1 MSVKSLIA
9 TISKSLRSLAI
20 LNALRPIRPKPL
32 IAILVTAIS
41 PSLLDIFALAFLN
54 YTTKLYN
61 INMTRE
67 ELLSIAEQKYDE
79 VPVLV
84 LASAIDYATEKHA
97 GQKRKSGEP
106 YISHPLAVAG
116 ILIEWGMDIDTVVA
130 GVLHDTVEDTDAT
143 LDDLESLFG
152 RDVAFLVDGVTKV
165 SQARAGMRNLD
176 SYLPHTK
183 DNLTKLMIAVGEDV
197 RVIIIKLADRLHN
210 MRTLQFMTPE
220 KQKKIARETIEV
232 FAPLADRLNM
242 GRVRVQLEELSF
254 RYLMPKAF
262 QETKNL
268 MDSRLKKSQRKLD
281 HVRREVEARLKAEKL
296 VFQMDGRVKSVY
308 SLFKKLDKVGD
319 IDKIYDLIA
328 LRIIVDDLSTGY
340 LVLGI
345 LHDMYQP
352 MYERIKDY
360 VANPKPNGYQ
370 SLHTTVQTPS
380 GQIVEFQ
387 IRTKEMHE
395 YAERGLAASFH
406 YNEQKLT
413 DAYKK
418 GKIGTMPA
426 DLSWIRELQ
435 EAAALI
441 SEGKR
446 FDSNKFRM
454 KLFSD
459 RIFVY
464 SPKGDI
470 YDLPRGA
477 FPLDYA
483 YRIHSDIAARASGF
497 KINGVMKPFNYKLQ
511 HGDTIEVLTSK
522 SAHPKPDWRDV
533 IITPHAKDKLRLQL
547 SRSNGILQQLTGGVS
562 SFFRHK

>member
-1 MSVKSLIA
+1 
-9 TISKSLRSLAI
+9 
-20 LNALRPIRPKPL
+20 
-32 IAILVTAIS
+32 
-41 PSLLDIFALAFLN
+41 
-54 YTTKLYN
+54 
-61 INMTRE
+61 MTRE
-67 ELLSIAEQKYDE
+67 ELLATAGQKYDE

-106 YISHPLAVAG
+106 YINHPLAVAE

-143 LDDLESLFG
+143 LDELESLFG

-210 MRTLQFMTPE
+210 MRTLQFMSPE

-254 RYLMPKAF
+254 KYLMPKDF
-262 QETKNL
+262 HRTKSL

-281 HVRREVEARLKAEKL
+281 RVRREVEARLKEEKL

-328 LRIIVDDLSTGY
+328 LRVIVDDLSTGY

-418 GKIGTMPA
+418 GRIGAMPA
-426 DLSWIRELQ
+426 DLSWIRDLQ
-435 EAAALI
+435 EAAALAG
-441 SEGKR
+441 EGKR

-483 YRIHSDIAARASGF
+483 YRIHSDIAAHASGF
-497 KINGVMKPFNYKLQ
+497 KINGVMKPFTYHLR
-511 HGDTIEVLTSK
+511 HGDTIEVLTNK
-522 SAHPKPDWRDV
+522 SAHPKPDWREL

-547 SRSNGILQQLTGGVS
+547 SRSGGILQQLTGGVS
-562 SFFRHK
+562 SLFRHR

>member
-1 MSVKSLIA
+1 
-9 TISKSLRSLAI
+9 
-20 LNALRPIRPKPL
+20 
-32 IAILVTAIS
+32 
-41 PSLLDIFALAFLN
+41 
-54 YTTKLYN
+54 
-61 INMTRE
+61 MTRE
-67 ELLSIAEQKYDE
+67 ELLATAGQKYDE

-106 YISHPLAVAG
+106 YINHPLAVAE

-143 LDDLESLFG
+143 LDELESLFG

-165 SQARAGMRNLD
+165 SQARAGMRSLD

-210 MRTLQFMTPE
+210 MRTLQFMSPE

-254 RYLMPKAF
+254 KYLMPKDF
-262 QETKNL
+262 HRTKSL

-281 HVRREVEARLKAEKL
+281 RVRREVEARLKEEKL

-328 LRIIVDDLSTGY
+328 LRVIVDDLSTGY

-418 GKIGTMPA
+418 GRIGAMPA
-426 DLSWIRELQ
+426 DLSWIRDLQ
-435 EAAALI
+435 EAAALAG
-441 SEGKR
+441 EGKR
-446 FDSNKFRM
+446 FDSDKFRM

-483 YRIHSDIAARASGF
+483 YRIHSDIAAHASGF
-497 KINGVMKPFNYKLQ
+497 KINGIMKPFTYHLR
-511 HGDTIEVLTSK
+511 HGDTIEVLTNK
-522 SAHPKPDWRDV
+522 SAHPKPDWREL

-547 SRSNGILQQLTGGVS
+547 SRSGGILQQLTGGVS
-562 SFFRHK
+562 SLFRR

>member
-1 MSVKSLIA
+1 
-9 TISKSLRSLAI
+9 
-20 LNALRPIRPKPL
+20 
-32 IAILVTAIS
+32 
-41 PSLLDIFALAFLN
+41 
-54 YTTKLYN
+54 
-61 INMTRE
+61 MTRE
-67 ELLSIAEQKYDE
+67 ELLSIAKQKYDE

-106 YISHPLAVAG
+106 YINHPLAVAG

-435 EAAALI
+435 EAAA
-441 SEGKR
+441 
-446 FDSNKFRM
+446 
-454 KLFSD
+454 
-459 RIFVY
+459 
-464 SPKGDI
+464 
-470 YDLPRGA
+470 
-477 FPLDYA
+477 

-497 KINGVMKPFNYKLQ
+497 KINGVMKPFNYKLR

-522 SAHPKPDWRDV
+522 SARPKPDWRDV

>member
-1 MSVKSLIA
+1 
-9 TISKSLRSLAI
+9 
-20 LNALRPIRPKPL
+20 
-32 IAILVTAIS
+32 
-41 PSLLDIFALAFLN
+41 
-54 YTTKLYN
+54 
-61 INMTRE
+61 MTRE
-67 ELLSIAEQKYDE
+67 ELLATAEQKYDE

-84 LASAIDYATEKHA
+84 LASASDYATEKHA

-106 YISHPLAVAG
+106 YINHPLAVAE

-143 LDDLESLFG
+143 LDELESLFG

-165 SQARAGMRNLD
+165 SQARAGMRSLD

-210 MRTLQFMTPE
+210 MRTLQFMSPE

-254 RYLMPKAF
+254 KYLMPKDF
-262 QETKNL
+262 HRTKNL

-281 HVRREVEARLKAEKL
+281 RVRREVEARLKEEKL

-328 LRIIVDDLSTGY
+328 LRVIVDDLSTGY

-418 GKIGTMPA
+418 GRIGAMPA
-426 DLSWIRELQ
+426 DLSWIRDLQ
-435 EAAALI
+435 EAAALAG
-441 SEGKR
+441 EGKR
-446 FDSNKFRM
+446 FDSDKFRM

-483 YRIHSDIAARASGF
+483 YRIHSDVAAHASGF
-497 KINGVMKPFNYKLQ
+497 KINGVMKPFTYHLR
-511 HGDTIEVLTSK
+511 HGDTIEVLTNK
-522 SAHPKPDWRDV
+522 SAHPKPDWREL

-547 SRSNGILQQLTGGVS
+547 SRSGGILQQLTGGVS
-562 SFFRHK
+562 SLFRHR

>member
-1 MSVKSLIA
+1 
-9 TISKSLRSLAI
+9 
-20 LNALRPIRPKPL
+20 
-32 IAILVTAIS
+32 
-41 PSLLDIFALAFLN
+41 
-54 YTTKLYN
+54 
-61 INMTRE
+61 MTRE
-67 ELLSIAEQKYDE
+67 ELLATAGQKYDE

-106 YISHPLAVAG
+106 YINHPLAVAE

-143 LDDLESLFG
+143 LDELESLFG

-165 SQARAGMRNLD
+165 SQARAGMRSLD

-210 MRTLQFMTPE
+210 MRTLQFMSPE

-254 RYLMPKAF
+254 KYLMPKDF
-262 QETKNL
+262 HRTKSL

-281 HVRREVEARLKAEKL
+281 RVRREVEARLKEEKL

-328 LRIIVDDLSTGY
+328 LRVIVDDLSTGY

-418 GKIGTMPA
+418 GRMGAMPA
-426 DLSWIRELQ
+426 DLSWIRDLQ
-435 EAAALI
+435 EAAALAG
-441 SEGKR
+441 EGKR
-446 FDSNKFRM
+446 FDSDKFRM

-483 YRIHSDIAARASGF
+483 YRIHSDIAAHASGF
-497 KINGVMKPFNYKLQ
+497 KINGVMKPFTYHLR
-511 HGDTIEVLTSK
+511 HGDTIEVLTNK
-522 SAHPKPDWRDV
+522 SAHPKPDWREL
-533 IITPHAKDKLRLQL
+533 IITPHAKDKRRLQL
-547 SRSNGILQQLTGGVS
+547 SRSGGILQQLTGGVS
-562 SFFRHK
+562 SLFRHR